1 MKRILSACLGLF
13 AAASLGAYG
22 VSPNQYNNGRAA
34 DGQAPQIQQSQPGQL
49 PYAPAPMPVPMNQMG
64 QGGQF
69 QAQAQPQIQAPQQPQ
84 DFDAMAIPEWA
95 KAWKHYKWEE
105 AKAAWDAK
113 DSLFI
118 DARAKSEYDQ
128 AHIPGAIPMPV
139 GEFDKYFAMYEGK
152 IKHAKHLITY
162 CHGVGCQL
170 SNKVAQKLY
179 NDKKLKNVG
188 SFFGGWPQW
197 QQHNMPVETGGVPKP
212 R

>member
-1 MKRILSACLGLF
+1 MKRILLVT
-13 AAASLGAYG
+13 AAAALAAGLGAYG
-22 VSPNQYNNGRAA
+22 VSPNQYNAGRSA
-34 DGQAPQIQQSQPGQL
+34 DAQNQPGQL
-49 PYAPAPMPVPMNQMG
+49 PQAPMPMPVPMNQMG

-69 QAQAQPQIQAPQQPQ
+69 QQAQAQIQQPPQ
-84 DFDAMAIPEWA
+84 NENFDAVAIPDWA

-105 AKAAWDAK
+105 AKAAWEAK
-113 DSLFI
+113 DALFI

-139 GEFDKYFAMYEGK
+139 GEFDKYYAMYEGK

-179 NDKKLKNVG
+179 NDKHFRNVG